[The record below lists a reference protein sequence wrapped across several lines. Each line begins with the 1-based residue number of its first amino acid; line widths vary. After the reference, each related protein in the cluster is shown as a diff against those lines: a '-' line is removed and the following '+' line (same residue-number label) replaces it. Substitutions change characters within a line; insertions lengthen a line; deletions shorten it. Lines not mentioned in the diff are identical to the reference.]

1 MHLPNYQAQEKLEG
15 RRGWVLQ
22 NIPRL
27 NFSVH
32 STWTHSKTTVY
43 KALFRVMVFRVN
55 SVRPWGVRR
64 RLSVRPQ
71 NLYSHFIQ
79 ASLCF
84 YARNTVWVLVRHLWM
99 IWVWLIQSLLVRKAW
114 GLLSEVQSLSWA
126 RKSCGRDRRTL
137 PQTVVASSVPSV
149 AKAWVQ
155 FVSLKMSNFSHF
167 IKECN
172 FFNYMER
179 EISDKY
185 IFKTKAKTDTSLPWI
200 GESFYLW
207 WGSVFTAAASA
218 LDTVICRLFPALQAA
233 DCVCCASPMA
243 KRGLSTSW
251 VWGVRR
257 HQASGSMNT

>member
-1 MHLPNYQAQEKLEG
+1 MHLPNYQAQEKLDG
-15 RRGWVLQ
+15 GRGWVLQ

-55 SVRPWGVRR
+55 SVGPWGVRR

-84 YARNTVWVLVRHLWM
+84 YARNTVWVLVRHLRM

-114 GLLSEVQSLSWA
+114 GLLGEVQSLSWA

-167 IKECN
+167 TKEWD
-172 FFNYMER
+172 FF
-179 EISDKY
+179 
-185 IFKTKAKTDTSLPWI
+185 
-200 GESFYLW
+200 
-207 WGSVFTAAASA
+207 
-218 LDTVICRLFPALQAA
+218 
-233 DCVCCASPMA
+233 
-243 KRGLSTSW
+243 
-251 VWGVRR
+251 
-257 HQASGSMNT
+257 

>member
-55 SVRPWGVRR
+55 SVGPWGVRR

-71 NLYSHFIQ
+71 SPVSPLHPSSSVCI
-79 ASLCF
+79 
-84 YARNTVWVLVRHLWM
+84 YARNMVWVLVRHLWM

-137 PQTVVASSVPSV
+137 PQTVVVSSVPSV

-155 FVSLKMSNFSHF
+155 FVSSKMSNFSHF
-167 IKECN
+167 TKEWDFC
-172 FFNYMER
+172 FNYMER

-185 IFKTKAKTDTSLPWI
+185 IFKTKAKTDTSLPWM
-200 GESFYLW
+200 GESFYRW
-207 WGSVFTAAASA
+207 WGSASTADGGVCS
-218 LDTVICRLFPALQAA
+218 LQ
-233 DCVCCASPMA
+233 
-243 KRGLSTSW
+243 LLLL
-251 VWGVRR
+251 
-257 HQASGSMNT
+257 